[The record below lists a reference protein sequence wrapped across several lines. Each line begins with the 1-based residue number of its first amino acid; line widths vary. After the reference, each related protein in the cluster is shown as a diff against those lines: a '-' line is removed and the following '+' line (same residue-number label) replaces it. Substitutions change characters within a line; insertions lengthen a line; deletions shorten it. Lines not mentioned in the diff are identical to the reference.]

1 MFYKVKCALGLLGA
15 ISFFFLVPLFI
26 SAQSD
31 TFDKSAARVLPS
43 DAAPTERQII
53 RFMSPEPRTL
63 DSAINDYDTED
74 TIIPFEPLLRRDP
87 SWNPEPAAADR
98 YESSPDGKTWTF
110 HLRKGARWSDGR
122 PVTAHDF
129 VYSFRRMLDPEEAN
143 PYGFFYHDFK
153 NARAINRG
161 EIKDI
166 TQLGAR
172 AIDDYTL
179 IIETEKPAAYLPY
192 IVSYGNAL
200 PVPQWQVEKHGRKW
214 TRLENIVSNS
224 GFKVS
229 EWVTGSHMTF
239 IPDPMYNGPHK
250 PYLEKVIHPFRDA
263 AVATILAYEN
273 NEVDRE
279 LVDVTDMPRILADPS
294 LAPDLVKVAARG
306 SWYLFF
312 RTQQPPFDD
321 VRVREAFSRAID
333 REVICEILL
342 GGTAVP
348 AYSMIPPEFNEYSG
362 PAMKPLQEY
371 DPARARELIRKAG
384 YPKGR
389 GFPRQEIWLR
399 APNPTIKR
407 VSEAIMAMLKENI
420 GVDVTI
426 RAADRTMYMNNMYNW
441 RMNLGLIVFYADYLD
456 PRNMLDMIWHS
467 QPRGFG
473 RSDWSNQK
481 FDNLVEQAAAEL
493 EIGRRRELYFE
504 AEKIMVSDHAG
515 SFLFHPVN
523 LELRK
528 RWVKGIP
535 ESPDGT
541 VGAMDYTRAYIG
553 R

>member
-1 MFYKVKCALGLLGA
+1 MLPKGKFIWYFVTTT
-15 ISFFFLVPLFI
+15 LVIIPIVLFAENNSSSNSSI
-26 SAQSD
+26 KD
-31 TFDKSAARVLPS
+31 LPP
-43 DAAPTERQII
+43 DAAPKSKQVI

-87 SWNPEPAAADR
+87 SWYPEPAAADR

-110 HLRKGARWSDGR
+110 YLRKGARWSDGR

-129 VYSFRRMLDPEEAN
+129 VYSFRRMLDPTEAN
-143 PYGFFYHDFK
+143 PYGFFYYDFK
-153 NARAINRG
+153 NAQAINRG
-161 EIKDI
+161 DIKDL
-166 TQLGAR
+166 TQLGVTAK
-172 AIDDYTL
+172 DDYTL

-229 EWVTGSHMTF
+229 EWLTGSHMTF
-239 IPDPMYNGPHK
+239 VPDPMYNGPHM
-250 PYLEKVIHPFRDA
+250 PLLEKVIHPFRDA
-263 AVATILAYEN
+263 AVATILPYEN

-279 LVDVTDMPRILADPS
+279 LVDVTDMPRIMADPN

-312 RTQQPPFDD
+312 RTRQPPFDD
-321 VRVREAFSRAID
+321 VRVREAFTRAID
-333 REVICEILL
+333 RNVICEILL

-348 AYSMIPPEFNEYSG
+348 AYSMIPPEFEDFNG
-362 PAMKPLQEY
+362 PALKSYQSYNPS
-371 DPARARELIRKAG
+371 RAKELIKEAG
-384 YPKGR
+384 YPRGR
-389 GFPRQEIWLR
+389 GFPRQELWLR
-399 APNPTIKR
+399 APTPTIKR
-407 VSEAIMAMLKENI
+407 VSEAIMAMLKDNLGI
-420 GVDVTI
+420 DITI

-473 RSDWSNQK
+473 RSDWLNTK
-481 FDNLVEQAAAEL
+481 FDRLVENAAAEL
-493 EIGRRRELYFE
+493 DVDKRRALYFE
-504 AEKIMVSDHAG
+504 AEEVMVSDYAG
-515 SFLFHPVN
+515 GFLFHPVN

-535 ESPDGT
+535 KNPDGT
-541 VGAMDYTRAYIG
+541 VGAMDYTRAYIAK
-553 R
+553 

>member
-1 MFYKVKCALGLLGA
+1 MLPKGKFIWYFVTTT
-15 ISFFFLVPLFI
+15 LVIIPIVLFAENNSSSNSSI
-26 SAQSD
+26 KD
-31 TFDKSAARVLPS
+31 LPP
-43 DAAPTERQII
+43 DAAPKSKQVI

-87 SWNPEPAAADR
+87 SWYPEPAAADR

-110 HLRKGARWSDGR
+110 YLRKGARWSDGR

-129 VYSFRRMLDPEEAN
+129 VYSFRRMLDPTEAN
-143 PYGFFYHDFK
+143 PYGFFYYDFK
-153 NARAINRG
+153 NAQAINRG
-161 EIKDI
+161 DIKDL
-166 TQLGAR
+166 TQLGVTAK
-172 AIDDYTL
+172 DDYTL

-229 EWVTGSHMTF
+229 EWLTGSHMTF
-239 IPDPMYNGPHK
+239 VPDPMYNGPHM
-250 PYLEKVIHPFRDA
+250 PFLEKVIHPFRDA
-263 AVATILAYEN
+263 AVATILPYEN

-279 LVDVTDMPRILADPS
+279 LVDVTDMPRIMADPN

-312 RTQQPPFDD
+312 RTRQPPFDD
-321 VRVREAFSRAID
+321 VRVREAFTRAID
-333 REVICEILL
+333 RNVICEILL

-348 AYSMIPPEFNEYSG
+348 AYSMIPPEFEDFNG
-362 PAMKPLQEY
+362 PALKSHQSYNPS
-371 DPARARELIRKAG
+371 RAKELIKEAG
-384 YPKGR
+384 YPRGR
-389 GFPRQEIWLR
+389 GFPRQELWLR
-399 APNPTIKR
+399 APTPTIKR
-407 VSEAIMAMLKENI
+407 VSEAIMAMLKDNLGI
-420 GVDVTI
+420 DITI

-473 RSDWSNQK
+473 RSDWLNTK
-481 FDNLVEQAAAEL
+481 FDRLVENAAAEL
-493 EIGRRRELYFE
+493 DVDKRRALYFE
-504 AEKIMVSDHAG
+504 AEDVMVSDYAG
-515 SFLFHPVN
+515 GFLFHPVN

-535 ESPDGT
+535 KNPDGT
-541 VGAMDYTRAYIG
+541 VGAMDYTRAYIAK
-553 R
+553 